1 MLKYL
6 TKSKSN
12 TFKPKLLKA
21 VKKKRRQKQ
30 RQLWRSILFEQ
41 ASELNAQWQ

>member
-21 VKKKRRQKQ
+21 VKKKKTTKAKTAVEKHF
-30 RQLWRSILFEQ
+30 I
-41 ASELNAQWQ
+41 

>member
-21 VKKKRRQKQ
+21 VKKKTTKAKTAVEKHF
-30 RQLWRSILFEQ
+30 I
-41 ASELNAQWQ
+41 